1 LCGVAA
7 VEQEK
12 PTMKNAVLRV
22 AAVAAM
28 LVCLGTQPSHAQE
41 ELKIGGI
48 GPLSGGGTAWGLAVN
63 RGVLLA
69 VGEVNA
75 AGGLKVGDKTY
86 KLRLIMLDDTY
97 SATGGRTAADR
108 LISLEKVKYI
118 IGPVGSPSVLGAL
131 SATDPSKT
139 LLFSDGFAI
148 NILKNDSH
156 AAYNFRAVD
165 TTIEFAP
172 SMVQWLRKNHPEVKK
187 VGMLGPNDAT
197 GQAVL
202 PMLTGFYKAN
212 GIDVWTDSFDRG
224 TQEFVPL
231 ITRMMAQGVDLI
243 DLNSNSPGD
252 AGLMLKQARQAG
264 YKGLIWQIGGP
275 SVAEIMAVAGPL
287 AEGFLSL
294 EVFDFSSAAGQ
305 KFTADYHAQWPGIV
319 NAQSPLYYNAA
330 KILFEALR
338 RAGGTEVDKVRDSLA
353 ALEGYDAGVIGPVI
367 WGGQADYGVNHQLLV
382 PFWIAG
388 VKGGQETM
396 LVKITPE
403 KR

>member
-1 LCGVAA
+1 MRYAGLLTAVVAA
-7 VEQEK
+7 
-12 PTMKNAVLRV
+12 ALAF
-22 AAVAAM
+22 AAP
-28 LVCLGTQPSHAQE
+28 QPAQAQE

-48 GPLSGGGTAWGLAVN
+48 GPLSGGGTAWGLALN
-63 RGVLLA
+63 RGSQMA
-69 VGEVNA
+69 VDEVNA
-75 AGGLKVGDKTY
+75 AGGLKVGSKTY
-86 KLRLIMLDDTY
+86 KLKLVMLDDTY

-108 LISLEKVKYI
+108 LIKLEKVSFI
-118 IGPVGSPSVLGAL
+118 VGPVGSPAVLGAL
-131 SATDPSKT
+131 SATDPAKT
-139 LLFSDGFAI
+139 LLFSNGFAI

-156 AAYNFRAVD
+156 AAYNFRAID

-172 SMVQWLRKNHPEVKK
+172 AMIEWLHKNHPEVKK

-202 PMLTGFYKAN
+202 PMLSGFYKAA

-231 ITRMMAQGVDLI
+231 ITRMMAQGVDLL

-264 YKGLIWQIGGP
+264 YKGLVWQVGGP
-275 SVAEIMAVAGPL
+275 AVAEIMSVAGPL

-294 EVFDFSSAAGQ
+294 EVFDFTSPAGE
-305 KFTADYHAQWPGIV
+305 KFAETYHKQWPGVI
-319 NAQSPLYYNAA
+319 NAQAPLWYNTT
-330 KILFEALR
+330 KILFEAIH
-338 RAGGTEVDKVRDSLA
+338 RAGSTDVEKVRDAMLA
-353 ALEGYDAGVIGPVI
+353 TAGYDAGIIGPVV
-367 WGGQADYGVNHQLLV
+367 WGGQAEYGVNHQLLV

-388 VKGGQETM
+388 VKDGKEVM
-396 LVKITPE
+396 LAKITPE

>member
-1 LCGVAA
+1 MRFAGLPVAA
-7 VEQEK
+7 LVIALA
-12 PTMKNAVLRV
+12 TL
-22 AAVAAM
+22 AA
-28 LVCLGTQPSHAQE
+28 QPSRAEE

-48 GPLSGGGTAWGLAVN
+48 GPLSGGGTAWGIALN
-63 RGVLLA
+63 RGAQMA
-69 VGEVNA
+69 VDEVNA
-75 AGGLKVGDKTY
+75 AGGLKAGDKTY
-86 KLRLIMLDDTY
+86 RLKLVMLDDTY

-108 LISLEKVKYI
+108 LIKLEKVGFI

-139 LLFSDGFAI
+139 LLFSNGFAA
-148 NILKNDSH
+148 NILKNETH
-156 AAYNFRAVD
+156 AAYNFRAID

-172 SMVQWLRKNHPEVKK
+172 AMIAWLHKTHPEVKK

-202 PMLTGFYKAN
+202 PMLTGFYKAQ

-231 ITRMMAQGVDLI
+231 ITRMMAQGIDMI

-264 YKGLIWQIGGP
+264 YKGLIWQVGGP
-275 SVAEIMAVAGPL
+275 AVAEIMSVGGPL

-294 EVFDFSSAAGQ
+294 EMFDFSSPAGA
-305 KFTADYHAQWPGIV
+305 KFAEDYHRQWPGVI
-319 NAQSPLYYNAA
+319 NAQAPLWYNTT
-330 KILFEALR
+330 KILFEAVR
-338 RAGGTEVDKVRDSLA
+338 RAGSTEVEKVRDA
-353 ALEGYDAGVIGPVI
+353 MGKTEGYDAGIIGPVV
-367 WGGQADYGVNHQLLV
+367 WGGQAEYGVDHQLLV

-388 VKGGQETM
+388 VKDGKEVM
-396 LVKITPE
+396 LEKIMPE

>member
-1 LCGVAA
+1 MRNVRLRIAALVVALA
-7 VEQEK
+7 CIG
-12 PTMKNAVLRV
+12 PR
-22 AAVAAM
+22 
-28 LVCLGTQPSHAQE
+28 PSHAQE

-48 GPLSGGGTAWGLAVN
+48 GPLSGGGTAWGLALN
-63 RGVLLA
+63 RGVQMA
-69 VGEVNA
+69 IGEVNA
-75 AGGLKVGDKTY
+75 EGGLKVGDKTY
-86 KLRLIMLDDTY
+86 KLRLVMLDDTY

-108 LISLEKVKYI
+108 LIKLEKVGFI
-118 IGPVGSPSVLGAL
+118 IGPVGSPATLGAL

-139 LLFSDGFAI
+139 LLFSDGFAA

-156 AAYNFRAVD
+156 AAYNFRAID
-165 TTIEFAP
+165 TTTEFAP
-172 SMVQWLRKNHPEVKK
+172 AMIEWLHKNHPEVKK

-202 PMLTGFYKAN
+202 PMLTGYYKAS

-231 ITRMMAQGVDLI
+231 ITRMMAQGVDLL

-264 YKGLIWQIGGP
+264 YKGLIWQVGGP
-275 SVAEIMAVAGPL
+275 SVAEIMSVAGPL

-294 EVFDFSSAAGQ
+294 EVFDFSSPAGQ
-305 KFTADYHAQWPGIV
+305 KFTDDYHKQWPGVI
-319 NAQSPLYYNAA
+319 NAQAPLWYNTA
-330 KILFEALR
+330 KILFEAIR
-338 RAGGTEVDKVRDSLA
+338 HAGSTNVEKVRDA
-353 ALEGYDAGVIGPVI
+353 MQATEGYDAGVIGPVV
-367 WGGQADYGVNHQLLV
+367 WGGQAEYGVNHQLLV

-388 VKGGQETM
+388 VKDGKEDM
-396 LVKITPE
+396 LAKITPE